1 MEYIQQFKKDD
12 IFYLNLGEPDGCIQG
27 GRRPAVIVQNDT
39 GNQYSLTLQIAPI
52 TKSKTKAKLPTH
64 VELHKGMGGLRED
77 SVVLAEQTTICN
89 KNELLPQNKL
99 EHLNDSVL
107 DKLDNAIAIQFDL
120 YNRRTTQRHISK
132 RRNAICLAQ

>member
-1 MEYIQQFKKDD
+1 MTLKHTQQFKKGD

-27 GRRPAVIVQNDT
+27 GCRPVVIVQNDT
-39 GNQYSLTLQIAPI
+39 GNRHSPTLQIAPI

-77 SVVLAEQTTICN
+77 SVVLVEQRTICN

-99 EHLNDSVL
+99 GHLNDSVL
-107 DKLDNAIAIQFDL
+107 DKLDDAIAIQFGL
-120 YNRRTTQRHISK
+120 YNRRTTQQRIS
-132 RRNAICLAQ
+132 

>member
-1 MEYIQQFKKDD
+1 MTVPPPF
-12 IFYLNLGEPDGCIQG
+12 LPD
-27 GRRPAVIVQNDT
+27 
-39 GNQYSLTLQIAPI
+39 SLWLRGVA
-52 TKSKTKAKLPTH
+52 
-64 VELHKGMGGLRED
+64 EKGMGGLRED

-120 YNRRTTQRHISK
+120 YDRRTTQRHISK